1 MKYDAAKSPFVVVVP
16 CVARCSLLCFA
27 VLCVAR
33 HAVSTTMRP
42 TTQNTQHQGPR
53 ASALARGGTESSYVS
68 VCSCGSAWFG
78 VGFLMG
84 LRACDFPTERAL
96 SRAPFKFYSRVR
108 KKKHEKHLAC
118 HPTRLCFSHISG
130 ELRRARRAQRQRR
143 RAGLYKKNASAAA
156 GSAAPS
162 PPADDVTAGRSMLCP
177 RFASLTA

>member
-78 VGFLMG
+78 VGFLME

-96 SRAPFKFYSRVR
+96 LPGPPLNSIAELEKNTTKNTWRVIQ
-108 KKKHEKHLAC
+108 LAC
-118 HPTRLCFSHISG
+118 AFHIYLKNFDEPDEPSADADVPVSTRKTPL
-130 ELRRARRAQRQRR
+130 LR
-143 RAGLYKKNASAAA
+143 L
-156 GSAAPS
+156 
-162 PPADDVTAGRSMLCP
+162 GRL
-177 RFASLTA
+177 LLLLQQTT